1 MNDFEKGFLTTFIA
15 YWIGSK
21 IDQTRFGIWFNN
33 NRTIDII
40 CQVVKRILLLAII
53 GLVMYYFYLVGVQML
68 Q

>member
-1 MNDFEKGFLTTFIA
+1 MNDFEKGFLVTFIA

-33 NRTIDII
+33 NSIVSFIWDLVKLILFLA
-40 CQVVKRILLLAII
+40 VV
-53 GLVMYYFYLVGVQML
+53 GLVIYFFYLVIFQT